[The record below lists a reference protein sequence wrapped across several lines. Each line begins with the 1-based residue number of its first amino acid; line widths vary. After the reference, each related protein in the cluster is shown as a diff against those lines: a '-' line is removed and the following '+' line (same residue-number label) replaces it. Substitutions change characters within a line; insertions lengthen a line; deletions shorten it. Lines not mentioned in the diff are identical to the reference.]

1 MGSALSTLQDFVSSY
16 AGWLAIISITSFIVG
31 LVLMPVFVSRIPADY
46 FSQSRRIRQLAN
58 SRHPALQLLLSSAKN
73 VLGIVLVLAGLL
85 MLFIPGQGL
94 LTLLVGLMIMNY
106 PGKYALE
113 RWLIERPHVLRALN
127 WLREKYGQVPLLP
140 PDR

>member
-1 MGSALSTLQDFVSSY
+1 MGSVLSSLQDFVSSY
-16 AGWLAIISITSFIVG
+16 AGWFAIISLTSFIVG
-31 LVLMPVFVSRIPADY
+31 LVLMPVFISRIPADY
-46 FSQSRRIRQLAN
+46 FSRPRRQRQSASSRQ
-58 SRHPALQLLLSSAKN
+58 PALQLLLSGAKN
-73 VLGIVLVLAGLL
+73 VLGIILVLAGLL

-113 RWLIERPHVLRALN
+113 RWLIERPHVLNALN
-127 WLREKYGQVPLLP
+127 WLRAKYGHVPLMP